1 MSFQYKCKFLRSTGP
16 HFVTTPKRQKMN
28 TGQVENAIN
37 SIIRAIPFV
46 SRGENLYLKHIVKF
60 CGHP

>member
-1 MSFQYKCKFLRSTGP
+1 MSTRP
-16 HFVTTPKRQKMN
+16 HFVTTSKRQKIN
-28 TGQVENAIN
+28 TCRMEQAIN

-60 CGHP
+60 CGQP